1 MKKIFIITFYLF
13 LFFITGCNIE
23 KKNLNVTNNY
33 YSNTKYNS
41 ASGQYLSANYS
52 ISKGDVFSANKIL
65 KSQKEDL
72 TLLDLKLFSNI
83 VSGNFEA
90 AESIHKISEKTEEN
104 NFLFNITQFAINF
117 KKGNYQNSLLIAKK
131 TENNL
136 DFNKISSL
144 LEYWIYLSELKKKN
158 NLPNYDINNFQI
170 PIYKLM
176 ILENFYNTS
185 KLVKIADYNF
195 KITSLSNIDLLFLA
209 GFYLRLNDI
218 KKFEEIIKNRLP
230 YNFNKDYLL
239 KKFSSLDN
247 IFYKKI
253 SFQTILSSYLYK
265 IAYNSNIQNEKS
277 SSYVKIFLEMSLY
290 FCSDMDVSKY
300 SLAELYTLEKSYDI
314 AFTKLNSIE
323 TNSIFSLASNLKKLS
338 ILKDLGE
345 NKSYQKLLF
354 EQTNKSPNNTLILY
368 ELANFYKSQNNYKK
382 ALTIYKQL
390 ILNGNTSSRLLLS
403 YAICLD
409 KLDKWNEA
417 KQVLLKII
425 KNNAY
430 DTYSLNYLA
439 YSMAIKKQDLDF
451 ALSLI
456 KKALK
461 VEPNNAFFLDTLG
474 WIEFQRKDYNSSL
487 FFLEKAII
495 LEPTSS
501 EIIDHLGDCYLM
513 LGRINEAKYEW
524 KKALQYEKKTHIL
537 NTINQKI
544 KKYE

>member
-1 MKKIFIITFYLF
+1 M
-13 LFFITGCNIE
+13 
-23 KKNLNVTNNY
+23 
-33 YSNTKYNS
+33 
-41 ASGQYLSANYS
+41 
-52 ISKGDVFSANKIL
+52 
-65 KSQKEDL
+65 
-72 TLLDLKLFSNI
+72 
-83 VSGNFEA
+83 
-90 AESIHKISEKTEEN
+90 
-104 NFLFNITQFAINF
+104 
-117 KKGNYQNSLLIAKK
+117 
-131 TENNL
+131 
-136 DFNKISSL
+136 
-144 LEYWIYLSELKKKN
+144 
-158 NLPNYDINNFQI
+158 
-170 PIYKLM
+170 
-176 ILENFYNTS
+176 
-185 KLVKIADYNF
+185 
-195 KITSLSNIDLLFLA
+195 
-209 GFYLRLNDI
+209 
-218 KKFEEIIKNRLP
+218 
-230 YNFNKDYLL
+230 
-239 KKFSSLDN
+239 
-247 IFYKKI
+247 
-253 SFQTILSSYLYK
+253 
-265 IAYNSNIQNEKS
+265 
-277 SSYVKIFLEMSLY
+277 
-290 FCSDMDVSKY
+290 
-300 SLAELYTLEKSYDI
+300 
-314 AFTKLNSIE
+314 
-323 TNSIFSLASNLKKLS
+323 
-338 ILKDLGE
+338 GE

-537 NTINQKI
+537 NIINQKI